1 MNNQNMAIAYEK
13 EILQFWEQEKVNDK
27 VNESKRGKEIFS
39 WVEGPPYPTGEA
51 HLGHLRNWAIKDA
64 VFRHKRFSGFDVY
77 TKDGYDVHGLPVEQ
91 KVQKELG
98 IQDTKELKKYGEDKF
113 ILACRDYVARII
125 NDMKGLRARYG
136 LSISKDHYQTSHPD
150 YISMAWRFFKQAENR
165 NLLYKD
171 YRCVAWSPGLE
182 TTLSDYEVKDSY
194 AMLNDPSIY
203 VRIKLLQPTNSGNS
217 EQSKILSTS
226 NSENSKDLDEY
237 VVIWT
242 TTPWTLEANLAIGV
256 HRDFEYSKVK
266 VEFVDG
272 ETCILIVASA
282 LVENC
287 MATFAKSNPMK
298 GYEEVEIVKGID
310 LEGARYE
317 PIYPENKTQMRLHKD
332 ANYHRIVHADFVSLG
347 GHEDAYLE
355 KLERKSYKH
364 SHAQDVGEEQEVVEE
379 KEEKGNKKKI
389 VDGTG
394 LVHEAPAHGME
405 DFDLCREL
413 GITEAY
419 SIVGTKGEMIKESKW
434 AGTFFK
440 DADKEII
447 KHLVSSKQMLH
458 YDYKEHKYPLCWR
471 SKLPIVYRTTEQWY
485 IKRSELIDEM
495 IQANNENV
503 DWYPKTAKGA
513 FNNLLSN
520 AGDWAISRQRFWGT
534 PIPIFE
540 HKDSGEYIVVGSK
553 EELEQLCGKELE
565 DVHKNDLQK
574 VTIERDGKIFE
585 YVNYTCD
592 VWFDSGCASFA
603 SHYGEGLSYEQ
614 IIEKYYPLTW
624 ITEGEDQM
632 RGWFSS
638 LMNVGYLTTG
648 KVPYDRV
655 LFYRFVMDKDG
666 VKMSKSIGNGI
677 SGNEAIEKW
686 GSDRTRYYLLSKIA
700 PNEQLNFNPEEFS
713 IVDSIFNT
721 IENIFK
727 FTNSYVELYQSNLNE
742 DVICENVEDVWIL
755 NSLQKTLDNI
765 NELMSNYRFDQAIKE
780 FEKFTLEEYS
790 KTYLKIVKERS
801 ESCDESLLKVFTTV
815 NKNIV
820 ILLGMFAPFKA
831 EQLYQQSVI
840 LFKRS
845 TVFLEEF
852 TPVVMDK
859 NEHVVENFEVVQDII
874 QAILASREKAKIG
887 VRWPL
892 KSVRVLSS
900 IDNVESKLKQFE
912 SLISNLTNIEEISY
926 DTQGLEMSYNV
937 KPNFASLKTKLGA
950 DMPKGIKA
958 VNSQKDVFI
967 EAIKNNESSV
977 VVDDIEFDLEQDILK
992 EMSVNLEYA
1001 ITSKFGNDNFSG
1013 EVILDTYQDDELL
1026 EKGYIREI
1034 MRRIQDL
1041 RKDLGLEKSQRISLS
1056 LNGSDEYLI
1065 KVAQRFSEEIMNKV
1079 GADKMVSDKLRE
1091 SKEDT
1096 IKDKTIVVSIE

>member
-13 EILQFWEQEKVNDK
+13 EILQFWEQEKINDK
-27 VNESKRGKEIFS
+27 VNEAKRGKEIFS

-51 HLGHLRNWAIKDA
+51 HLGHLRNWAIKDS

-91 KVQKELG
+91 KVQKQLG
-98 IQDTKELKKYGEDKF
+98 IEDTNELKKYGEDKF
-113 ILACRDYVARII
+113 ILACRDYVAKII

-136 LSISKDHYQTSHPD
+136 LSISKDHYQTSHPQ
-150 YISMAWRFFKQAENR
+150 YISMAWKFFKKAQER
-165 NLLYKD
+165 GLLYKD

-203 VRIKLLQPTNSGNS
+203 VRLKLLDKNNEEG
-217 EQSKILSTS
+217 
-226 NSENSKDLDEY
+226 LDEY

-242 TTPWTLEANLAIGV
+242 TTPWTLEANLAVGV

-266 VEFVDG
+266 VEFQDG
-272 ETCILIVASA
+272 ETCILIVATA
-282 LVENC
+282 LVEKC
-287 MATFAKSNPMK
+287 MQTFAKTNPMTRFTEVQVIK
-298 GYEEVEIVKGID
+298 GSE
-310 LEGARYE
+310 LEGQRYE
-317 PIYPENKTQMRLHKD
+317 PIYPENVTQKRLHED
-332 ANYHRIVHADFVSLG
+332 SNYHRIVHADFVSLG
-347 GHEDAYLE
+347 EHEDAYLE
-355 KLERKSYKH
+355 KLERKSFKH
-364 SHAQDVGEEQEVVEE
+364 DTKKEEVEE
-379 KEEKGNKKKI
+379 KENSKDKKKI
-389 VDGTG
+389 ADGTG

-413 GITEAY
+413 GIKEAY
-419 SIVGTKGEMIKESKW
+419 SIVGTKGDMIKESRW

-440 DADKEII
+440 DADKSII
-447 KHLVSSKQMLH
+447 EYLTSTKQMLH
-458 YDYKEHKYPLCWR
+458 HEFKEHKYPLCWR

-485 IKRSELIDEM
+485 IKRSELISEM
-495 IQANNENV
+495 IDANSENV
-503 DWYPKTAKGA
+503 EWFPKTAKGA

-553 EELEQLCGKELE
+553 EELEQLCGQELE
-565 DVHKNDLQK
+565 DIHKNDLQK
-574 VTIERDGKIFE
+574 VTIEKNGKIFE

-603 SHYGEGLSYEQ
+603 SHYNEGLSFDE
-614 IIEKYYPLTW
+614 IIEKYYPLNW

-648 KVPYDRV
+648 KVPYNQV

-700 PNEQLNFNPEEFS
+700 PDEQLNFNPDEFS
-713 IVDSIFNT
+713 IVDSTFNT

-727 FTNSYVELYQSNLNE
+727 FTNSYVEQFQNELNE
-742 DVICENVEDVWIL
+742 DAFTQNVEDEWIL
-755 NSLQKTLDNI
+755 NSLQNTLDKVND
-765 NELMSNYRFDQAIKE
+765 LMNNYRFDQAIKE
-780 FEKFTLEEYS
+780 FERFTLEDYS
-790 KTYLKIVKERS
+790 KTYLKIVKERC
-801 ESCDESLLKVFTTV
+801 ENCDESLLKVFTTV
-815 NKNIV
+815 NKNITM
-820 ILLGMFAPFKA
+820 ILAMFAPFKA
-831 EQLYQQSVI
+831 EQLYQQSII

-852 TPVVMDK
+852 MPVVMDR
-859 NEHVVENFEVVQDII
+859 NENVVEYFEVVQDII
-874 QAILASREKAKIG
+874 QAILSSREKAKIG

-892 KSVRVLSS
+892 KTVRVLSS
-900 IDNVESKLKQFE
+900 IEGVESKLKEFE
-912 SLISNLTNIEEISY
+912 SLISNLTNIESISY

-967 EAIKNNESSV
+967 EAVKNNESSV
-977 VVDDIEFDLEQDILK
+977 VVDGIEFDLEQDILK
-992 EMSVNLEYA
+992 EMSVNLDNA
-1001 ITSKFGNDNFSG
+1001 ITSKFSQG
-1013 EVILDTYQDDELL
+1013 EVILDTHQDEELL
-1026 EKGYIREI
+1026 QKGFAREI

-1041 RKDLGLEKSQRISLS
+1041 RKECGLEKSQRVSISLS
-1056 LNGSDEYLI
+1056 GSDEYLI
-1065 KVAQRFSEEIMNKV
+1065 NVAHKFSEEIMSKV
-1079 GADKMVSDKLRE
+1079 GAEKLANDKLRE

-1096 IKDKTIVVSIE
+1096 IKDKKIVVSLE